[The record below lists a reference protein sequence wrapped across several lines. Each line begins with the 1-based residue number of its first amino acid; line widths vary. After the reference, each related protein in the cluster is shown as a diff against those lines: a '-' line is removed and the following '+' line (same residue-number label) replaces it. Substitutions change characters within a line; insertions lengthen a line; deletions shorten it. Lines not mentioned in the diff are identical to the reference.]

1 MEPESE
7 LTTHF
12 SCLSVSENKIFN
24 NQYIIEKIKENQ
36 ENKKKDIISELRKI
50 YPLDDSILLD
60 LYNKSI
66 SIHQKNIQKN
76 GNFLENEII
85 IQYLTENNISYKYQ
99 VTIDNQGI
107 IVGFNEKKKKCY
119 HILDFVI
126 GEDIAIGNSITNYKV
141 LSCKTTCRERWT
153 QDDWSFSYTPIKYLL
168 IVISDDY
175 PSSKRFR
182 EDEHRKIITCFPK
195 KKDDRI
201 YKLGFNHLLDELQNS

>member
-7 LTTHF
+7 LNIHF
-12 SCLSVSENKIFN
+12 SNLSVSENKVFN
-24 NQYIIEKIKENQ
+24 NEYIIEKIKENQ
-36 ENKKKDIISELRKI
+36 ENKKKNIISELRLI

-85 IQYLTENNISYKYQ
+85 IQYLTENNIPHKYQ

-153 QDDWSFSYTPIKYLL
+153 QDDWSFSYPPIKYLL

-175 PSSKRFR
+175 PSSERFR
-182 EDEHRKIITCFPK
+182 EDKHRKIITCFPK

-201 YKLGFNHLLDELQNS
+201 YKLGFDNLLDELQ